1 MKRVKLILRDPDINR
16 ILGNELELWLDE
28 QANIIDVLKKVDA
41 MILERGKFP
50 VKGCKSLLH
59 MAFHPVEHRFY
70 RHVGLTAHSDVERF
84 LDVRENPS
92 LKLPDK
98 TVIVLTLTL
107 CQGDW
112 EQIIDSE

>member
-1 MKRVKLILRDPDINR
+1 MKRVKLILRDPDINKM
-16 ILGNELELWLDE
+16 LGNELELWLDD
-28 QANIIDVLKKVDA
+28 QANIIDAIKKVDA

-59 MAFHPVEHRFY
+59 MTFHPIEHRFY
-70 RHVGLTAHSDVERF
+70 RHVGLTAHSGRERF
-84 LDVRENPS
+84 LDIRGNPS
-92 LKLPDK
+92 LKLPNN

-112 EQIIDSE
+112 EQTIDSE

>member
-1 MKRVKLILRDPDINR
+1 MKRTKLIIRDPDINK

-28 QANIIDVLKKVDA
+28 KANIIDVLKKVDA
-41 MILERGKFP
+41 MILERGEFP

-59 MAFHPVEHRFY
+59 MTFHPIEHRFY
-70 RHVGLTAHSDVERF
+70 RHVGLSAHSNTESF
-84 LDVRENPS
+84 LDVRGNPS
-92 LKLPDK
+92 LKLPDN

-112 EQIIDSE
+112 EQIINPE